1 VAVTVQGPREA
12 APIMHGNKIR
22 YDGAHDVLYHTT
34 KGISAFAIL
43 MQESHG
49 HIDVDQKVTVAYLS

>member
-1 VAVTVQGPREA
+1 MACMGWCLP
-12 APIMHGNKIR
+12 MFSS
-22 YDGAHDVLYHTT
+22 TT

-49 HIDVDQKVTVAYLS
+49 HIDVDQKVGVVVLYWPEFAQNGKQDIITVA